1 MGSQNKLLV
10 TGASGQLGQ
19 MVLNLLIKQGHKN
32 LIATT
37 RHKDKLQTFS
47 DQGVDVR
54 EADFNQPES
63 LTKAFAGASRLL
75 LISTDAI
82 GARVEQHK
90 NAINAAKAAGVKH
103 IIYTSWPKAETSAA
117 LVSADHI
124 ATENLIKQSG
134 LSYTILRNSL
144 YAENLLGSLSNAF
157 QMGTFY
163 GATGNTKAAY
173 VSKKDCALAAAGAL
187 SHEDYSNKILDVT
200 GPQAY
205 SYEEIVKMA
214 SQEVGK
220 NIPYVD
226 LSPEDLKQ
234 GLTKS
239 GLPENWA
246 DLFVSF
252 DVAIKNG
259 DVEKISDA
267 ALVLT
272 GQVPQNLKEFLKE
285 NKNLIAKH

>member
-1 MGSQNKLLV
+1 MSSQNKLLI
-10 TGASGQLGQ
+10 TGASGHLGQ
-19 MVLNLLIKQGHKN
+19 LVLKALIKKGNKD

-37 RHKDKLQTFS
+37 RSKDKLQAFTS
-47 DQGVDVR
+47 QGVDVR
-54 EADFNQPES
+54 EADFNNTEN
-63 LTKAFAGASRLL
+63 LTKAFAGADRLL

-90 NAINAAKAAGVKH
+90 NAINAAQAAGVKH
-103 IIYTSWPKAETSAA
+103 IIYTSWPKAESSVA

-173 VSKKDCALAAAGAL
+173 VSKQDCADAAAGAL
-187 SHEDYSNKILDVT
+187 SAEDYSNKIVDIT

-205 SYEEIVKMA
+205 SYEEIVKIA
-214 SQEVGK
+214 SDITGK

-226 LSPEDLKQ
+226 LSSEDLKQ

-239 GLPENWA
+239 GLPEQWA

-252 DVAIKNG
+252 DVSIKNG
-259 DVEKISDA
+259 DVAKASDA
-267 ALVLT
+267 VFNLS
-272 GQVPQNLKEFLKE
+272 GHMPQNLKEFLKE
-285 NKNLIAKH
+285 NKKLIAKS

>member
-1 MGSQNKLLV
+1 MSSPKLLI

-19 MVLNLLIKQGHKN
+19 MVVNHLVKNGNKN

-37 RHKDKLQTFS
+37 RHKEKLQSFI

-54 EADFNQPES
+54 EADFNNPEN
-63 LTKAFAGASRLL
+63 LTKAFAGAERLL

-82 GARVEQHK
+82 GARIEQHK
-90 NAINAAKAAGVKH
+90 NAIKAAKAAGVKH
-103 IIYTSWPKAETSAA
+103 IIYTSWPKADTSVA

-124 ATENLIKQSG
+124 ATENLIKESG

-144 YAENLLGSLSNAF
+144 YAENLLGSLSNAY

-163 GATGNTKAAY
+163 GATGGAKAAY
-173 VSKKDCALAAAGAL
+173 VSKKDCAEAAAGAL
-187 SHEDYSNKILDVT
+187 VHQDYSNKILDLT

-214 SQEVGK
+214 SEATGK
-220 NIPYVD
+220 NIPYVE
-226 LSPEDLKQ
+226 LSEADLKK
-234 GLTKS
+234 GLTQS
-239 GLPENWA
+239 GLPELWA

-252 DVAIKNG
+252 DTAIKNG
-259 DVEKISDA
+259 DIAKVSDA
-267 ALVLT
+267 ALILT
-272 GQVPQNLKEFLKE
+272 GKVPQNLKDFIFE
-285 NKNLIAKH
+285 NKKAIQG

>member
-1 MGSQNKLLV
+1 MGKLLV

-19 MVLNLLIKQGHKN
+19 LVLQSLIKKGSKN

-37 RHKDKLQTFS
+37 RHKEKLQAFTS
-47 DQGVDVR
+47 EGVDVR
-54 EADFNQPES
+54 EADFNDREN
-63 LTKAFAGASRLL
+63 LTKAFAGAERIL

-90 NAINAAKAAGVKH
+90 NAIHAAQAAGVKH
-103 IIYTSWPKAETSAA
+103 IIYTSWPKAESSVA

-124 ATENLIKQSG
+124 ATEKLIKQSG

-144 YAENLLGSLSNAF
+144 YAENLLGSLSNSF

-173 VSKKDCALAAAGAL
+173 VSKQDCADAAAGAL
-187 SHEDYSNKILDVT
+187 ISDDESNKILDIT

-214 SQEVGK
+214 SEVTGK

-226 LSPEDLKQ
+226 LSPADLKQ

-239 GLPENWA
+239 GLPETWA

-252 DVAIKNG
+252 DVSIKNG
-259 DVEKISDA
+259 DVEKPSDA
-267 ALVLT
+267 ILKLSGHA
-272 GQVPQNLKEFLKE
+272 PQNLKDFLKE
-285 NKNLIAKH
+285 NKHLIAKA